1 MGEVESDTFRGGD
14 GDAAA
19 AAGRRVDGV
28 SSKRELRV
36 EVLA

>member
-14 GDAAA
+14 GDAA